1 MSGIRP
7 RRFLILLT
15 IPGLVPALVILFF
28 LKLEEGQLIAA
39 GQQLGDYDLARLLAG
54 LLSTMAPLFLISP
67 AALLFCKLEK
77 PLLAPAFAFIAP
89 IALFGPSWLAGLWIG
104 GAALAPLIGLLVLG
118 LFSVCFWLWLG
129 VIQRWIGTA
138 GALILYGF
146 FWAASG
152 YVGYLKDY
160 ILPYI
165 ELKITGLITFLSWLI
180 PPMQNGPASVDA
192 FFQSGQFHWGA
203 LGPALAQTAVLAVI
217 WFLTKKG
224 ED

>member
-1 MSGIRP
+1 MSDSAPVVLFVYNRP
-7 RRFLILLT
+7 KHTAMALENLAKCSGADQCRLIIYSDAAKSSDLEH
-15 IPGLVPALVILFF
+15 LVKEVRSVIS
-28 LKLEEGQLIAA
+28 EAN
-39 GQQLGDYDLARLLAG
+39 
-54 LLSTMAPLFLISP
+54 
-67 AALLFCKLEK
+67 
-77 PLLAPAFAFIAP
+77 
-89 IALFGPSWLAGLWIG
+89 
-104 GAALAPLIGLLVLG
+104 
-118 LFSVCFWLWLG
+118 
-129 VIQRWIGTA
+129 
-138 GALILYGF
+138 GF
-146 FWAASG
+146 KQVEVRAASG

-192 FFQSGQFHWGA
+192 YFQSGQFHWGA